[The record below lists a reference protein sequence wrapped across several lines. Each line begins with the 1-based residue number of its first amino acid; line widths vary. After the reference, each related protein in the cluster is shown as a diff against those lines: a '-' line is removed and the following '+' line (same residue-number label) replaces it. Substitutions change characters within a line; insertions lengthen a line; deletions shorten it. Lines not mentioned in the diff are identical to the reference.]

1 MARRSLSSTD
11 KAEHVVAWALLA
23 VIAALGACAIVI
35 ASQPAEAP
43 APEWLPIPDDIPLVS
58 DYHKELAQQDGCA
71 VYRWDGVWYVDPN
84 LPPVYWKE

>member
-1 MARRSLSSTD
+1 MNKLETATG
-11 KAEHVVAWALLA
+11 VVLVA
-23 VIAALGACAIVI
+23 VFAILGACTIVI

-84 LPPVYWKE
+84 LPHEYWKEI